1 MPEVEVTVQ
10 MSDPD
15 SGEILDTQTK
25 NVKELAAGESTNIG
39 FDLDT
44 AKMADGINTTLTA
57 EVSLWECLI
66 RQATCPWWQ
75 YRIPVQQMM
84 SSRLT

>member
-1 MPEVEVTVQ
+1 
-10 MSDPD
+10 DPD

-57 EVSLWECLI
+57 EVSFMGMSH
-66 RQATCPWWQ
+66 QAGNLSMVA
-75 YRIPVQQMM
+75 VQDTGTADDEQQV
-84 SSRLT
+84 